1 MIESKS
7 TREIVSLAKQD
18 ALSVVGGG
26 LEKKLND
33 LQSYG
38 TTALSSG
45 ASFGISHIP
54 LLGPALAKAFDLG
67 AGAGLDKLYE
77 YMLDNSTTREAR
89 ITNALFFLERSLA
102 ASLRQ
107 SYNTLQAYDAK
118 AGVSTE
124 KDCADCQEAFKE
136 AKYACLAQD
145 CVIDLEKGCTI
156 LAQLLK
162 DLQTEVSLL
171 KGRTDQRV
179 TNLVSRIDNFRDNHP
194 NRTCIGTRKCYW
206 IKGVG
211 TPFSAITDQD
221 LDL

>member
-7 TREIVSLAKQD
+7 TRDIISLAKQD
-18 ALSVVGGG
+18 ATSTVGGA

-38 TTALSSG
+38 TTALSG
-45 ASFGISHIP
+45 GVSFGISHIP
-54 LLGPALAKAFDLG
+54 IVGPVLAKAFELG
-67 AGAGLDKLYE
+67 SGAGLDKLYE
-77 YMLDNSTTREAR
+77 YMLDNSTTRQDR

-118 AGVSTE
+118 AGVSVE
-124 KDCADCQEAFKE
+124 KECDDCQEAFSE

-145 CVIDLEKGCTI
+145 CVGDLEKGCKI
-156 LAQLLK
+156 LEQLLK

-171 KGRTDQRV
+171 KGRADQRV

-194 NRTCIGTRKCYW
+194 DRTCVGTRKCYW
-206 IKGVG
+206 VKGAP
-211 TPFSAITDQD
+211 TTFSAIGNDR
-221 LDL
+221 L